1 MADAV
6 VVQEWQPFFMTLA
19 GASAALAGLVFVAM
33 SLHPRPILSHPIMR
47 ARALGTAF
55 GFLLGVAW
63 ALIMLIPA
71 RTAPVGSW
79 LLIAVGGGECLFI
92 GVRQIQLRGAG
103 VSVALVVLGDLLL
116 PVPLLA
122 GIVGLLQPHS
132 AFPFILLAIAAGV
145 ALFLLFFQSWT
156 LVLHSVLRADEAQR
170 PAPRQGTHARGSE
183 GDHPPMNAS
192 TEASTNPNTT
202 ASREAGSA

>member
-1 MADAV
+1 MSDPI

-63 ALIMLIPA
+63 ALILLIPA

-79 LLIAVGGGECLFI
+79 LLIAVGGGESLFL
-92 GVRQIQLRGAG
+92 GWRQIQLRTAG
-103 VSVALVVLGDLLL
+103 MNVVLVVLGDLLL
-116 PVPLLA
+116 PAPLLA
-122 GIVGLLQPHS
+122 GLVGLLQPYS
-132 AFPFILLAIAAGV
+132 TFPYILLAIAAGV
-145 ALFLLFFQSWT
+145 ALFVLFFQSWT
-156 LVLHSVLRADEAQR
+156 LVLHSVLSADEAPRPGPQQR
-170 PAPRQGTHARGSE
+170 THDHGSYS
-183 GDHPPMNAS
+183 DHPTNASTNAS
-192 TEASTNPNTT
+192 TEA
-202 ASREAGSA
+202 GSA

>member
-1 MADAV
+1 MADPV

-33 SLHPRPILSHPIMR
+33 SLHPRTILSHPIMR

-63 ALIMLIPA
+63 ALILLMPA

-79 LLIAVGGGECLFI
+79 LLIVVGGGESLFL
-92 GVRQIQLRGAG
+92 GLRQIQLRTAG
-103 VSVALVVLGDLLL
+103 MSVALVVLGDLLL
-116 PVPLLA
+116 PAPLLA

-132 AFPFILLAIAAGV
+132 AFPYILLAIAAGV

-156 LVLHSVLRADEAQR
+156 LVLHSVPNADAEQRA
-170 PAPRQGTHARGSE
+170 APQQGTQGHGPE
-183 GDHPPMNAS
+183 GDHPTMNAS
-192 TEASTNPNTT
+192 ATSST
-202 ASREAGSA
+202 EAGSA

>member
-1 MADAV
+1 MSDPV

-63 ALIMLIPA
+63 ALILLMPA

-79 LLIAVGGGECLFI
+79 LLVAVGGGESLFI
-92 GVRQIQLRGAG
+92 GVRQIQLRTAG
-103 VSVALVVLGDLLL
+103 VCVALVVLGDLLL
-116 PVPLLA
+116 PAPLLA

-132 AFPFILLAIAAGV
+132 AFPYILLAIAAGM

-156 LVLHSVLRADEAQR
+156 LVLHSVLSADEAQR
-170 PAPRQGTHARGSE
+170 PAPRQGTHDHSLD
-183 GDHPPMNAS
+183 GDHPTMNAS
-192 TEASTNPNTT
+192 TTSSA
-202 ASREAGSA
+202 EAGSA